1 MQPQSINILEKFA
14 QFDETWTPKLI
25 GELNGQHVKLAKLQ
39 GDFVWHDHKNEDE
52 LFLIFK
58 GNLIMDLRDANGKE
72 TTQHLKEGE
81 LIIIPKGMQ
90 HRPRTNGETVLV
102 MLFEPNVIAHTGD
115 VVHELTK
122 TEIERI

>member
-1 MQPQSINILEKFA
+1 MQPQPINVLEKFA

-58 GNLIMDLRDANGKE
+58 GNLIMDLRDADGKE
-72 TTQHLKEGE
+72 TTQHLKAGE

-90 HRPRTNGETVLV
+90 HRPRTNGEVVLV

-122 TEIERI
+122 TELERI

>member
-1 MQPQSINILEKFA
+1 MIPQSINVLEKFSR
-14 QFDETWTPKLI
+14 FTETWTPKII

-52 LFLIFK
+52 LFLVFK

-72 TTQHLKEGE
+72 TTQNLKEGE

-90 HRPRTNGETVLV
+90 HRPWTNGEIVLV
-102 MLFEPNVIAHTGD
+102 LLFEPNVIAHTGD

-122 TEIERI
+122 TELEKI

>member
-1 MQPQSINILEKFA
+1 MIPQSINVLEKFSR
-14 QFDETWTPKLI
+14 FTETWTPKII

-52 LFLIFK
+52 LFLVFK

-72 TTQHLKEGE
+72 TTQNLKEGE

-90 HRPRTNGETVLV
+90 HRPWTNGEIVLV
-102 MLFEPNVIAHTGD
+102 LLFEPNVIAHTGD
-115 VVHELTK
+115 VVHKLTK
-122 TEIERI
+122 TELEKI

>member
-1 MQPQSINILEKFA
+1 MIPQAINVFDKFA
-14 QFDETWTPKLI
+14 KFQETWTPKLI

-58 GNLIMDLRDANGKE
+58 GNLIMDLRDEKGNE
-72 TTQHLKEGE
+72 TTQILKAGE

-90 HRPRTNGETVLV
+90 HRPRTNGEVVLV

-122 TEIERI
+122 TEMERI

>member
-1 MQPQSINILEKFA
+1 MIPQPINVLDKFA
-14 QFDETWTPKLI
+14 QFNETWTPKLI

-58 GNLIMDLRDANGKE
+58 GNLLMDLRDTDGNE
-72 TTQHLKEGE
+72 TTQTLKEGE
-81 LIIIPKGMQ
+81 LIIVPKGMQ

-102 MLFEPNVIAHTGD
+102 LLFEPNVIAHTGD
-115 VVHELTK
+115 VVHKLTK
-122 TEIERI
+122 TELERI